1 MRMKVCKVKPDA
13 DTCMTCVDIE
23 PDWDWDMFS
32 DCEKCP
38 YATTDYEL
46 LSIGVGTMFR
56 RDYAMILKD
65 GKVQRVPLNRVYD
78 IREV

>member
-1 MRMKVCKVKPDA
+1 MKVCRIKPSSSICFDCEVM
-13 DTCMTCVDIE
+13 D
-23 PDWDWDMFS
+23 PDWGLVC
-32 DCEKCP
+32 DCKNCP
-38 YATTDYEL
+38 YANTNYEL

-65 GKVQRVPLNRVYD
+65 NKVQRVSLNRVYD